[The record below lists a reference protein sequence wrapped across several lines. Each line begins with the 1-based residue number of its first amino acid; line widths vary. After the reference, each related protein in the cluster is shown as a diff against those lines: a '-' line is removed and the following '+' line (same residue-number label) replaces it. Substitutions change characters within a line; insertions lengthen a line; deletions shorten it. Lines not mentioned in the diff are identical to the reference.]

1 MRRVDRIARLL
12 AIVLL
17 IAAWTDS
24 SAAGFAAPTDDGW
37 HVWHV
42 QGAAGGANACCYR
55 WRGSNISTQG
65 CDLDGRHGDSISLGD
80 CDIDGDQVSVYVR
93 IDVGRVTRIRALTA
107 NCPVTTR
114 TAVNNMG
121 EVNNN
126 ASVAWLLKQV
136 DADSRL
142 IDDALAAISA
152 HAGDD
157 AFVALTALLEDRN
170 RRQKTREK
178 ALFWLAQSESE
189 QAFNYLDDLLSSK
202 DRKKPF

>member
-1 MRRVDRIARLL
+1 VRHVDRFARML

-24 SAAGFAAPTDDGW
+24 SAAEFAVPADDGW

-42 QGAAGGANACCYR
+42 QGATGAANACCYR

-93 IDVGRVTRIRALTA
+93 IDAGRVTRIRALTT

-114 TAVNNMG
+114 TAVTDMG
-121 EVNNN
+121 EVGNN
-126 ASVAWLLKQV
+126 ASVAWLLRQV
-136 DADSRL
+136 DADSRVA
-142 IDDALAAISA
+142 DGALAAISA

-157 AFVALTALLEDRN
+157 AFVALKTLLEDRN
-170 RRQKTREK
+170 RRQKTREQ

-189 QAFNYLDDLLSSK
+189 RAFDYLDALLSSN
-202 DRKKPF
+202 